1 MWIYSSAGVT
11 VNNKRVSS
19 SPNSLL
25 LLSIQS
31 NRKEKLKLYSYW
43 RTAKKKNSFLRDFM
57 ANSGAEKLKLYS
69 YWRSSCAHRVRIAL
83 ALKGL
88 EYEYIPVNFLKG
100 DQFNPDYLTINPMGT
115 VPALVDGDIV
125 ISDSFA
131 IIMYLDEKYPEPP
144 LLPRD
149 LHKRAINYQA
159 MSIVLSGI
167 QPHQNLAVIRYI
179 EEKINSEEKTS
190 WVNNAI
196 TKGFTAL
203 EKLLASSAGKHA
215 TGDEIYLADLF
226 LAPQIHGAI
235 NRFQINME
243 PYPTLAKCYE
253 SYNDLPAFQNA
264 VPEKQPDAPSTS

>member
-1 MWIYSSAGVT
+1 
-11 VNNKRVSS
+11 
-19 SPNSLL
+19 
-25 LLSIQS
+25 
-31 NRKEKLKLYSYW
+31 
-43 RTAKKKNSFLRDFM
+43 M
-57 ANSGAEKLKLYS
+57 ANSGEEKLKLYS

-88 EYEYIPVNFLKG
+88 DYEYIPVNLLKG
-100 DQFNPDYLTINPMGT
+100 DQFDSVYRFDLQDFKKINPMGT
-115 VPALVDGDIV
+115 VPALVDGDVV
-125 ISDSFA
+125 INDSFA

-149 LHKRAINYQA
+149 LHKRAVNYQA

-179 EEKINSEEKTS
+179 EEKINVEEKTA

-203 EKLLASSAGKHA
+203 EKLLVNCAGKHA

-253 SYNDLPAFQNA
+253 SYNELPAFQNA
-264 VPEKQPDAPSTS
+264 LPEKQPDAPSSTI

>member
-1 MWIYSSAGVT
+1 
-11 VNNKRVSS
+11 
-19 SPNSLL
+19 
-25 LLSIQS
+25 
-31 NRKEKLKLYSYW
+31 
-43 RTAKKKNSFLRDFM
+43 M

-88 EYEYIPVNFLKG
+88 EYEYIPVNLIKG
-100 DQFNPDYLTINPMGT
+100 DQFDPVYRFDLQDFKKINPMGT
-115 VPALVDGDIV
+115 VPSLVDGDVV
-125 ISDSFA
+125 INDSFA

-149 LHKRAINYQA
+149 LHKRAVNFQA

-179 EEKINSEEKTS
+179 EEKINAEEKTA

-203 EKLLASSAGKHA
+203 EKLLVNCAGKHA

-253 SYNDLPAFQNA
+253 SYNELPAFQNA
-264 VPEKQPDAPSTS
+264 LPEKQPDAPSTI

>member
-1 MWIYSSAGVT
+1 
-11 VNNKRVSS
+11 
-19 SPNSLL
+19 
-25 LLSIQS
+25 
-31 NRKEKLKLYSYW
+31 
-43 RTAKKKNSFLRDFM
+43 M
-57 ANSGAEKLKLYS
+57 ANSGEEKLKLYS

-83 ALKGL
+83 ALKGID
-88 EYEYIPVNFLKG
+88 YEYIPVNLLKG
-100 DQFNPDYLTINPMGT
+100 DQFDSVYRFDLQDFKKINPMGT
-115 VPALVDGDIV
+115 VPALVDGDVV
-125 ISDSFA
+125 INDSFA

-149 LHKRAINYQA
+149 LHKRAVNYQA

-179 EEKINSEEKTS
+179 EEKINVEEKTA

-203 EKLLASSAGKHA
+203 EKLLVNCAGKHA

-253 SYNDLPAFQNA
+253 SYNELPAFQNA
-264 VPEKQPDAPSTS
+264 LPEKQPDAPSSTI

>member
-1 MWIYSSAGVT
+1 
-11 VNNKRVSS
+11 
-19 SPNSLL
+19 
-25 LLSIQS
+25 
-31 NRKEKLKLYSYW
+31 
-43 RTAKKKNSFLRDFM
+43 M

-88 EYEYIPVNFLKG
+88 EYEYIPVNLLKG